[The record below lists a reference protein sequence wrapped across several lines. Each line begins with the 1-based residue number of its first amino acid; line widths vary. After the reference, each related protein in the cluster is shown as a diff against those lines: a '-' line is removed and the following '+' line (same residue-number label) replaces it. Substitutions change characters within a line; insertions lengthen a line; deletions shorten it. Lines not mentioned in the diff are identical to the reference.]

1 MESENE
7 ENFIIALSEIKYWDF
22 SKISLHAIEDI
33 LNFIDYLLERYSNII
48 TIKYNSQHDNQM
60 DIQGEENA
68 PCGEKSI
75 FSDKIIMNIKEK
87 ENHIKII
94 LNFLKLL
101 LPNSL
106 HKDIFCSFDFLS
118 LIFKETMDLEIKT
131 KIIDIMMLFNG
142 VKRNSID
149 NNLEF
154 VDYFTFGIY
163 LRPILIEDI
172 IEKSRKID
180 LLREKNR
187 GIQIQ
192 GKL

>member
-1 MESENE
+1 
-7 ENFIIALSEIKYWDF
+7 
-22 SKISLHAIEDI
+22 
-33 LNFIDYLLERYSNII
+33 
-48 TIKYNSQHDNQM
+48 
-60 DIQGEENA
+60 
-68 PCGEKSI
+68 
-75 FSDKIIMNIKEK
+75 
-87 ENHIKII
+87 
-94 LNFLKLL
+94 
-101 LPNSL
+101 
-106 HKDIFCSFDFLS
+106 
-118 LIFKETMDLEIKT
+118 
-131 KIIDIMMLFNG
+131 MLFNG